1 MRLPQSSLT
10 YHAEAGRKT
19 LQIPDYEI
27 GEPQEPRV
35 EMPDEWFCRL
45 RNRIP
50 AVGRQTGFLWLTR
63 AGYAAN
69 RELLLSAYENS
80 TTGRGDGRRETFE
93 QAALAHFADTELR
106 RDRAIGNLRRQL
118 EQLEQT
124 VV

>member
-10 YHAEAGRKT
+10 THAARGSKT
-19 LQIPDYEI
+19 LQIPDLCI
-27 GEPQEPRV
+27 GDDPEPTV
-35 EMPDEWFCRL
+35 DMPDEWFCYL
-45 RNRIP
+45 RDGVP

-69 RELLLSAYENS
+69 RELLLAAYETS

-93 QAALAHFADTELR
+93 AAAQAHFADVERR

-124 VV
+124 RV